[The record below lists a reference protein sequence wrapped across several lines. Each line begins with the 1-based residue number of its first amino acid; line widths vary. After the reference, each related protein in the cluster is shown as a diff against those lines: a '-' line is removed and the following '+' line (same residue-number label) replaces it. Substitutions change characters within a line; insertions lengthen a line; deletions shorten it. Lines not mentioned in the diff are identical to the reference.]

1 MSEEEKKAKAA
12 PGFLDDGRPFYYVAE
27 HEGRYAVIG
36 PHVVVGGFPDS
47 HGAHGWL
54 LEFFDNN
61 ARRSEDFAQER
72 ADRDARLAI
81 EREEMHLRV
90 LMSPTKH

>member
-1 MSEEEKKAKAA
+1 MSEEQKKTP
-12 PGFLDDGRPFYYVAE
+12 PGFLEDGRPFYFVAE
-27 HEGRYAVIG
+27 HEGRFAVVG
-36 PHVVVGGFPDS
+36 PHVLVGGFEDS
-47 HGAHGWL
+47 RSAHGWL

-61 ARRSEDFAQER
+61 ARRSEDYAQER

>member
-1 MSEEEKKAKAA
+1 MAEEKKTP
-12 PGFLDDGRPFYYVAE
+12 PGFLEDGRPFYYVAE
-27 HEGRYAVIG
+27 QNGQYAVIG
-36 PHVVVGGFPDS
+36 PHVVVGGFEDARL
-47 HGAHGWL
+47 AHGWL

-61 ARRSEDFAQER
+61 ARRSEDYAQER